1 MVLIACDA
9 VKEHVPDDSIVTESP
24 DVEQT
29 DGVFDVMVGAIVD
42 VADAETL
49 NGVADHVR
57 VPGLVNE
64 MVFAAR

>member
-9 VKEHVPDDSIVTESP
+9 VKEHVPDDSIVTVRP

-29 DGVFDVMVGAIVD
+29 DGVFDVMVGATFD
-42 VADAETL
+42 VADATTL
-49 NGVADHVR
+49 NGVADHTR
-57 VPGLVNE
+57 STGSVNE

>member
-1 MVLIACDA
+1 MVLIAWDA
-9 VKEHVPDDSIVTESP
+9 VNEQVPDDSIVTESP

-29 DGVFDVMVGAIVD
+29 DGVFDVIVGAIFD

-49 NGVADHVR
+49 NGVADHAR
-57 VPGLVNE
+57 SGGSVNE